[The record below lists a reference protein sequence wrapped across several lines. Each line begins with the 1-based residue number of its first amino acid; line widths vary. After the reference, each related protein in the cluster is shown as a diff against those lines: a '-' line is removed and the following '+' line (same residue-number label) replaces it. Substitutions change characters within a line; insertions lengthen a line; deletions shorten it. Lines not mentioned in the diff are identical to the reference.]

1 MQAGE
6 TDVQDDARCLKTA
19 LAGGQV
25 RILPNQATAPW
36 PFSHKR
42 AKRFIKASY
51 RSEDF
56 MLARAQAQAFYP
68 GFQTKRV
75 LVVRCAK

>member
-6 TDVQDDARCLKTA
+6 TEVQDDACWRPSPN
-19 LAGGQV
+19 
-25 RILPNQATAPW
+25 LPNQLQRAF

-56 MLARAQAQAFYP
+56 VLARAQAQAFYP

-75 LVVRCAK
+75 LVVKCAK